1 MRYAVLVTGP
11 AGAGKSTFCAGLI
24 THAQTLGRQVHLVN
38 LDPAAE
44 RFEYQPVLDIRDLIS
59 LNDVMEELEFGP
71 NGGLVYCFEYL
82 LNNLDW
88 LEDALG
94 DFEDEYLIIDCPG
107 QIELYTHIP
116 LLPQL
121 AQFLQ
126 TRLGFRTSAVY
137 LVESQF
143 MQDKAKFFA
152 GVLSAMSCMLSL
164 GISMLCLMSKMDLV
178 KDDKGRIRREVGRYL
193 DPDPTLLLDDVNSQ
207 TNQKFHNLNKAVVG
221 LIEDQNI
228 VSFLP
233 LDVTNEDSVN
243 TVLSHI
249 DNMMQYGEDEE
260 PKVPKDMDEGDF
272 DE

>member
-1 MRYAVLVTGP
+1 MRYAVMVTGP
-11 AGAGKSTFCAGLI
+11 AGAGKSTFCQALI
-24 THAQTLGRQVHLVN
+24 THAQTIGRQVHLIN

-44 RFEYQPVLDIRDLIS
+44 RFETPPVLDIRDLIS
-59 LNDVMEELEFGP
+59 LEDVMEELEFGP

-82 LNNLDW
+82 LDNLDW
-88 LEDALG
+88 LEEELG
-94 DFEDEYLIIDCPG
+94 AYEDEYLIIDCPG

-121 AQFLQ
+121 ATFLDR
-126 TRLGFRTSAVY
+126 RLNFRTSAVY

-143 MQDKAKFFA
+143 MQDRAKYFA

-164 GISMLCLMSKMDLV
+164 GIPMLCLMSKMDLV
-178 KDDKGRIRREVGRYL
+178 KDAKGRIGREVGRYL
-193 DPDPTLLLDDVNSQ
+193 DPDPGLVEEDVHAR
-207 TNQKFHNLNKAVVG
+207 TNPRFHGLNRAVAG

-233 LDVTNEDSVN
+233 LDVTDEDSVN
-243 TVLSHI
+243 TILSHV

-272 DE
+272 EE